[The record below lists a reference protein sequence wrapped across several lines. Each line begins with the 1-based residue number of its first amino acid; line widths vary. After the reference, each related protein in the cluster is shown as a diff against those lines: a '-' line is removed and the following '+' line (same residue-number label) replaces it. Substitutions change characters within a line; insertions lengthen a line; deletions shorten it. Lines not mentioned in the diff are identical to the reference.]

1 LWNYELGRT
10 WREAILASLGSFSH
24 GATTAAAPQLYEL
37 SQYVVA
43 EILAVQRVLLAANY
57 MILSHGG

>member
-1 LWNYELGRT
+1 MF
-10 WREAILASLGSFSH
+10 IK
-24 GATTAAAPQLYEL
+24 LYEL

-43 EILAVQRVLLAANY
+43 EILVVQIVLLAANY